1 MPGRKRRV
9 RSTGASHSSRTCR
22 SSSSRSDSW
31 NGPPVAKPALL
42 TSTSTRRSGA
52 IASRSAGS
60 VRSRAITSAWTAC
73 SRSSSA
79 ASSRSRS
86 SRRATSVTL
95 CPAAASR
102 RANSRPMPD
111 EAPVTSA
118 VAAGS
123 GAGKPMSGP
132 YPRLQVAQR
141 PFHDRVGDRTPQRT
155 GHEAARI
162 DAQVELDPRA
172 RAPVDRDEAPLAR
185 KVAEVAAGILA
196 AEPLRRVVDLAQPVA
211 HRLHARVDLELDEA
225 AATLLVA
232 LEHAHRLDR
241 LLPLGQALEVGQ
253 QVEAPL

>member
-1 MPGRKRRV
+1 
-9 RSTGASHSSRTCR
+9 
-22 SSSSRSDSW
+22 
-31 NGPPVAKPALL
+31 
-42 TSTSTRRSGA
+42 
-52 IASRSAGS
+52 
-60 VRSRAITSAWTAC
+60 
-73 SRSSSA
+73 
-79 ASSRSRS
+79 
-86 SRRATSVTL
+86 
-95 CPAAASR
+95 
-102 RANSRPMPD
+102 MPD

-253 QVEAPL
+253 QVEAPLRGRGDLGRAAIAVARHLSPPSACARAGARPGPGAPRRRARSASRG